1 MEDNKNIG
9 ELADMIKF
17 FDTFLKPGVAIIEE
31 EVVPGLTMKIKAL
44 NANELIIAESMIRVV
59 NPTIPMDVIG

>member
-17 FDTFLKPGVAIIEE
+17 FDTFLKPCGRLLVFYVGHIC
-31 EVVPGLTMKIKAL
+31 V
-44 NANELIIAESMIRVV
+44 
-59 NPTIPMDVIG
+59 

>member
-44 NANELIIAESMIRVV
+44 NANELIQ
-59 NPTIPMDVIG
+59 